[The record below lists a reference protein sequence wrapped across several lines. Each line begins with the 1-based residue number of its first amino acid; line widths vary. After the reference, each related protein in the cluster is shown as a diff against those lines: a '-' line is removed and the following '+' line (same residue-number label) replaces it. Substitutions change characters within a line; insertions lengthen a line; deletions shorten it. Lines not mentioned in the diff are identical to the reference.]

1 MLSAYPA
8 LPAAQDDR
16 EDTIFRRFLAQP
28 KSTATRMAMFEVPVA
43 LRPQTDSQAEI
54 EENLGL
60 NYVVSIRPRNRVFSS
75 IGFNLGRM
83 EWIPSAPEIASADV
97 KQFDVTQNFNFW
109 IQRALIIHFGIGL
122 GLLDS
127 LVVFANRDIEHN
139 VVPYIPVQ
147 AGLAVPLG
155 QTLFVGIR
163 IVHTP
168 FFGDGPVVGT
178 TRLLAGAGF
187 TY

>member
-1 MLSAYPA
+1 
-8 LPAAQDDR
+8 
-16 EDTIFRRFLAQP
+16 
-28 KSTATRMAMFEVPVA
+28 MAMFEVPVA

-54 EENLGL
+54 KENVGI
-60 NYVVSIRPRNRVFSS
+60 NYVLSILPRNRIFGSL
-75 IGFNLGRM
+75 GFNLGRM

-109 IQRALIIHFGIGL
+109 IQRVLIIHFGIGL

-139 VVPYIPVQ
+139 VVPYIPLQV
-147 AGLAVPLG
+147 GLAVPLG
-155 QTLFVGIR
+155 QTMILGIR
-163 IVHTP
+163 IVTTP

-187 TY
+187 TF